1 MQNYRTILE
10 VIKLRC
16 IEKLSRSVCQGKV
29 KLGNGTY
36 QLIEERFKESGKTYE
51 QLQAMEPAEIEKLFY
66 PESKRRKDT
75 DLPSFEEIYSKVK
88 KGKIPSTLHIEWMEY
103 KKENDNG
110 YQYTQ
115 FCKLFNDYV
124 KQASLY

>member
-16 IEKLSRSVCQGKV
+16 VEKLSRSVCQGKV

-51 QLQAMEPAEIEKLFY
+51 QLQVMEPEEIEKLFY

-75 DLPSFEEIYSKVK
+75 VLPSFEEIYSKVK
-88 KGKIPSTLHIEWMEY
+88 KGKIPSTFHIEWMEY
-103 KKENDNG
+103 KKDNDNG

>member
-16 IEKLSRSVCQGKV
+16 VEKLSRSVCQGKV

-75 DLPSFEEIYSKVK
+75 VLPSFEEIVY
-88 KGKIPSTLHIEWMEY
+88 Y
-103 KKENDNG
+103 R
-110 YQYTQ
+110 
-115 FCKLFNDYV
+115 LF
-124 KQASLY
+124 

>member
-16 IEKLSRSVCQGKV
+16 AQKLSRSVCQGKV

-51 QLQAMEPAEIEKLFY
+51 QLQAMEPEEIEKLFY

-88 KGKIPSTLHIEWMEY
+88 KVRFLQRFIS
-103 KKENDNG
+103 NG
-110 YQYTQ
+110 WSIRKTMTMDISILSSAN
-115 FCKLFNDYV
+115 CLTIM
-124 KQASLY
+124 

>member
-16 IEKLSRSVCQGKV
+16 TQKLSRSVCQGKV

-51 QLQAMEPAEIEKLFY
+51 QLQAMKPEEIEKLFY

-103 KKENDNG
+103 KKDNDNG

>member
-1 MQNYRTILE
+1 
-10 VIKLRC
+10 
-16 IEKLSRSVCQGKV
+16 
-29 KLGNGTY
+29 
-36 QLIEERFKESGKTYE
+36 
-51 QLQAMEPAEIEKLFY
+51 MEPEELEKLFY

-103 KKENDNG
+103 KKDNDNG

>member
-1 MQNYRTILE
+1 MHLKIVTH
-10 VIKLRC
+10 
-16 IEKLSRSVCQGKV
+16 EKVV
-29 KLGNGTY
+29 YDDNV
-36 QLIEERFKESGKTYE
+36 
-51 QLQAMEPAEIEKLFY
+51 
-66 PESKRRKDT
+66 
-75 DLPSFEEIYSKVK
+75 EEIYSKVK

-103 KKENDNG
+103 KKDNDNG